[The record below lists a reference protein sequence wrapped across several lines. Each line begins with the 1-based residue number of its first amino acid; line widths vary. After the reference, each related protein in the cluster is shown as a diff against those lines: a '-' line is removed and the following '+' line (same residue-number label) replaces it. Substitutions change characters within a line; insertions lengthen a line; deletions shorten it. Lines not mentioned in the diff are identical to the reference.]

1 MEIKF
6 ENKHQVSIADMLWD
20 AKNEDAV
27 KEILATYGKDAEV
40 VYSMMVSH
48 YLDSVTDTELA
59 NEVIRSVK

>member
-6 ENKHQVSIADMLWD
+6 QNKRQVSIADLLWE
-20 AKNEDAV
+20 AEDEVAV
-27 KEILATYGKDAEV
+27 NKILKSFGKEAEV

-48 YLDSVTDTELA
+48 YLDSVTDTDLA